1 MCGIAGFV
9 SFNGSVDRG
18 VLTAMTRSLERRGP
32 DGFGI
37 WADEGQGVG
46 LGHQRLAIL
55 DLSASADQ
63 PMHSPCGR
71 YAMVYNGEIYN
82 HLDIRRRLQTEASDL
97 RFRGTGDTETLL
109 AAIAAWGFE
118 ETLATLNGMFAIAVW
133 DRKLRRL
140 FLARDRAGE
149 KPLYFARLASA
160 FVFGSQINA
169 LARHQAWEGRL
180 DVDSVRE
187 YTRLNYVPA
196 PATIFRDVHKVRPAE
211 FIVIDEQGEVVDQ
224 RIYWSPSDSLET
236 ELPKV
241 TGSTDETLSHLETAL
256 HEAVRSRMLSDV
268 PIGAFLSGGIDSS
281 LVSALMQ
288 ANSSGPIRTF
298 SIGSDQIEADEAKYA
313 KQVARHLG
321 SDHTELYISEDE
333 VKKALPLMPQIF
345 DEPLADA
352 SQIPTFLVCQL
363 AVKDIKVVLSGDGGD
378 ELFAGYNR
386 HRLAPRL
393 WKRLRLVPMPLRPLL
408 TGLVRPV
415 SAMDA
420 ARMSRITGGRI
431 QGAEGQI
438 QLYKLAGALRARTH
452 DEFYE
457 LLQTN
462 WITSPCVFQTSP
474 RSAEMRREGW
484 SGEGAFLQSMLQRD
498 FDRFLP
504 DDVLVK
510 LDRASMASSLE
521 ARAPLLD
528 HRVVEFARAMAVGD
542 GGSLHLNETKW
553 ALRRVLDKYV
563 PRHLWDRPKQG
574 FHAPIEKWLRSGPL
588 RDWMEDLLSNQSLA
602 NSGVF
607 DYALIEKRL
616 TSFLNGDDRHF
627 FGLWNILMFQAWHRE
642 KKTEFKI
649 SV

>member
-1 MCGIAGFV
+1 
-9 SFNGSVDRG
+9 
-18 VLTAMTRSLERRGP
+18 
-32 DGFGI
+32 
-37 WADEGQGVG
+37 
-46 LGHQRLAIL
+46 
-55 DLSASADQ
+55 
-63 PMHSPCGR
+63 
-71 YAMVYNGEIYN
+71 
-82 HLDIRRRLQTEASDL
+82 
-97 RFRGTGDTETLL
+97 
-109 AAIAAWGFE
+109 
-118 ETLATLNGMFAIAVW
+118 
-133 DRKLRRL
+133 
-140 FLARDRAGE
+140 
-149 KPLYFARLASA
+149 
-160 FVFGSQINA
+160 
-169 LARHQAWEGRL
+169 
-180 DVDSVRE
+180 
-187 YTRLNYVPA
+187 
-196 PATIFRDVHKVRPAE
+196 
-211 FIVIDEQGEVVDQ
+211 
-224 RIYWSPSDSLET
+224 
-236 ELPKV
+236 
-241 TGSTDETLSHLETAL
+241 
-256 HEAVRSRMLSDV
+256 
-268 PIGAFLSGGIDSS
+268 
-281 LVSALMQ
+281 
-288 ANSSGPIRTF
+288 
-298 SIGSDQIEADEAKYA
+298 
-313 KQVARHLG
+313 
-321 SDHTELYISEDE
+321 
-333 VKKALPLMPQIF
+333 MPQIF
-345 DEPLADA
+345 DEPLADS
-352 SQIPTFLVCQL
+352 SQIPTFLVSQL

-408 TGLVRPV
+408 AGLVRTV
-415 SAMDA
+415 SAIDA
-420 ARMSRITGGRI
+420 ARISRITGGRI
-431 QGAEGQI
+431 QGAEGQT

-452 DEFYE
+452 NEFYE

-474 RSAEMRREGW
+474 RSAEMRWGRW

-528 HRVVEFARAMAVGD
+528 HRVVEFARAMAVGN